1 MITSFITLSMSI
13 LDEPSR
19 EPLPQPDFEDVAH
32 AGRKALVSMIPVL
45 GGAGS
50 ELVGLLSSPVALRR
64 DAWLEDLERRLR
76 DLESKVTGFRLE
88 DLAQNDQF
96 VSPTLVATQGAL
108 KTHQK
113 EKLDAFKNAVLNVA
127 LGKDSNSDRQSQFL
141 ALVDR
146 FTAAHLTLL
155 RFFQDPAGHFER
167 RRIPVPTVT
176 IGTNLLAYQLVSA
189 ALPELRQQFQSPAED
204 RSASAFQMF
213 QVLFD
218 DLTSA
223 KLIAL
228 QRAKDNEAWIVPRFT
243 AQPIPYPVNPV
254 TTHLGDDFLAFITD
268 PYMPSDE

>member
-1 MITSFITLSMSI
+1 MAI
-13 LDEPSR
+13 LNEPSR
-19 EPLPQPDFEDVAH
+19 ESLPQPAFEDVAH
-32 AGRKALVSMIPVL
+32 AGRKGLVSMIPLV
-45 GGAGS
+45 GGLGS

-76 DLESKVTGFRLE
+76 DLESKVAGFRLE

-96 VSPTLVATQGAL
+96 VSATLVATQGAL

-127 LGKDSNSDRQSQFL
+127 LGKDANADRQGQFL

-167 RRIPVPTVT
+167 KHITVPTVPV
-176 IGTNLLAYQLVSA
+176 GTNLLAYQLVCA
-189 ALPELRQQFQSPAED
+189 AMPELCQQLQSPAAD
-204 RSASAFQMF
+204 RSAAAFQIF
-213 QVLFD
+213 QALFD

-228 QRAKDNEAWIVPRFT
+228 QRVKDNEAWIVPRFT

-254 TTHLGDDFLAFITD
+254 TTHLGDDFLAFITE
-268 PYMPSDE
+268 PREETQS